1 MLTRLIIQ
9 AQTEHQ
15 PPLVSGRRVKLKYAH
30 AGGYNPPKI
39 IIHGNMVDK
48 LPGFYKHYLINYIRK
63 ALDIRGTPLDISFLE
78 GENPYENRS
87 DRKTRSE
94 KRAQQRRDKERGRG
108 KG

>member
-1 MLTRLIIQ
+1 
-9 AQTEHQ
+9 
-15 PPLVSGRRVKLKYAH
+15 
-30 AGGYNPPKI
+30 
-39 IIHGNMVDK
+39 MVDK

-108 KG
+108 KPDRKDGQSGKPRASSGRPGQGRGRK

>member
-1 MLTRLIIQ
+1 
-9 AQTEHQ
+9 
-15 PPLVSGRRVKLKYAH
+15 
-30 AGGYNPPKI
+30 
-39 IIHGNMVDK
+39 MVDK

-94 KRAQQRRDKERGRG
+94 KRAQQRQTRSAEEESPTEKTASQESRARPPAGRDRAGAG
-108 KG
+108 NSPSAQV